1 MRRIFRERR
10 MNCKMNSRYSL
21 KKSITSFACAL
32 LIICAVFL
40 CNGCNESNPFSSYR
54 RTTNTSTMLSRAT
67 VKYDNI
73 NGNTVTVDL
82 YKRAPNEVLNNPNV
96 GQALLLQ
103 GSMRYKEKYPD
114 ADVKITIAS
123 FHFSVVAAVCV
134 DPQSRYYG
142 YMKSLY
148 NKDTD
153 SDGFVRIAYQLVQ
166 AAKMGIEVTVI
177 GQIDA
182 SAVWVSSGERRK
194 DLSFDKYFTS
204 HLSDK
209 ANDGKTVGDYMKY
222 RKSNWTSYGDKSA
235 SDMMHIK
242 MCTVTAYI
250 DADDNEHGNSVWLG
264 STNLDGI
271 DYRGSNGNNG
281 VQTGII
287 ISDHKQLWQA
297 AYNYISLMSNY
308 CGQEEISIFRDK
320 MIKFN
325 TEQIDLITQGKG
337 DEIPEDERIVYLGTE
352 HDKVFELYFTP
363 IGGPMGVWDIK
374 YNPYSKYISKLLPA
388 VSGGGSITFVWNNPK
403 YRTNFEY
410 SKTLTQVLQKAF
422 TENARRT
429 NKLYIHLPGF
439 ETEVFDELVQGK
451 NIGVKKVNTNLGLEY
466 HSKDFQLS
474 YIEDFQRHYVTVL
487 NTLNMHQGSMSY
499 QTNSLLVIKE
509 TVETG
514 NNAYVE
520 FGKLTTDGTITDDD
534 KI

>member
-1 MRRIFRERR
+1 MKHSTCWKKIIACIF
-10 MNCKMNSRYSL
+10 CVLSL
-21 KKSITSFACAL
+21 ISSTFFFVACSDYDPYAQ
-32 LIICAVFL
+32 
-40 CNGCNESNPFSSYR
+40 YR
-54 RTTNTSTMLSRAT
+54 RTSNTSGMLSRAT
-67 VKYDNI
+67 VQYENI

-82 YKRAPNEVLNNPNV
+82 YKRRKNEVLNNPNV

-103 GSMRYKEKYPD
+103 GCMRYKQKYPD

-134 DPQSRYYG
+134 DKTSKYYG

-148 NKDTD
+148 DKDSD

-182 SAVWVSSGERRK
+182 SPVTTASGLAKK

-204 HLSDK
+204 HLTDQ
-209 ANDGKTVGDYMKY
+209 ADDGKTVGDYMKY

-242 MCTVTAYI
+242 MCTVTGYI
-250 DADDNEHGNSVWLG
+250 DDEDNEHGHSVWLG

-271 DYRGSNGNNG
+271 DYQGSNGNNA
-281 VQTGII
+281 VQTGIV
-287 ISDHKQLWQA
+287 ISDHKAIWQV

-308 CGQEEISIFRDK
+308 CGQEEISLFRDK
-320 MIKFN
+320 MIKLN
-325 TEQIDLITQGKG
+325 TEQIDLITEGKA

-352 HDKVFELYFTP
+352 SDKVFELYFTP
-363 IGGPMGVWDIK
+363 IGGAMGVWDVK
-374 YNPYSKYISKLLPA
+374 YNPYSKYLSKLLPA

-439 ETEVFDELVQGK
+439 ETEVFDTLVQGQ
-451 NIGVKKVNTNLGLEY
+451 NIGVKKVNTNLGVPY

-474 YIEDFQRHYVTVL
+474 YIEDFERHYVTVL

-499 QTNSLLVIKE
+499 QTNSLLVINE
-509 TVETG
+509 TAETG
-514 NNAYVE
+514 NDVYVE
-520 FGKLTTDGTITDDD
+520 FGKLTSDGTITEDDR
-534 KI
+534 I

>member
-1 MRRIFRERR
+1 MP
-10 MNCKMNSRYSL
+10 SRYSL
-21 KKSITSFACAL
+21 KKSIVSVFCAL
-32 LIICAVFL
+32 SIILFTFCLAA
-40 CNGCNESNPFSSYR
+40 CSYDDPFASYK
-54 RTTNTSTMLSRAT
+54 RTSNTSDLLSRAT

-73 NGNTVTVDL
+73 NGNTVTVDI
-82 YKRAPNEVLNNPNV
+82 YKRAPNEALNNPNV

-103 GSMRYKEKYPD
+103 GCMRYKQKYPD
-114 ADVKITIAS
+114 AEVKITIAS

-148 NKDTD
+148 DKD
-153 SDGFVRIAYQLVQ
+153 SDSNGFVRIAYQLVQ

-182 SAVWVSSGERRK
+182 SPVTIVSGEKRN
-194 DLSFDKYFTS
+194 DLSFDKYFTA
-204 HLSDK
+204 HLSDQ
-209 ANDGKTVGDYMKY
+209 ADDGKTVGDYMNY

-242 MCTVTAYI
+242 MCTVSGYI
-250 DADDNEHGNSVWLG
+250 DDNGNEHGHSVWLG

-271 DYRGSNGNNG
+271 DYQGYNGHNS
-281 VQTGII
+281 VQTGIV
-287 ISDHKQLWQA
+287 ISDHKQLWQV
-297 AYNYISLMSNY
+297 AYNYITLMSNY

-320 MIKFN
+320 MIKLN
-325 TEQIDLITQGKG
+325 TEQIDLITEGKG
-337 DEIPEDERIVYLGTE
+337 DEISEDERIVYLGTE
-352 HDKVFELYFTP
+352 SDKVFELYFTP
-363 IGGPMGVWDIK
+363 IGGPMGVWDVK
-374 YNPYSKYISKLLPA
+374 YNPYSKYLSKLLPA

-429 NKLYIHLPGF
+429 NRLYIHLPGF
-439 ETEVFDELVQGK
+439 DTTVFDTLVQGK
-451 NIGVKKVNTNLGLEY
+451 NIGVKKVNTNLGLNF

-474 YIEDFQRHYVTVL
+474 YIEDFERRYVTVL
-487 NTLNMHQGSMSY
+487 NTLNMHQGAMSY

-514 NNAYVE
+514 NNVYVE
-520 FGKLTTDGTITDDD
+520 FGKLTADGTITDDD